1 VPSWS
6 ASVCAVTRCVGAGC
20 LVMTE
25 RRVRLGSNAI
35 RRYPFADQVP
45 LAKLPTQ
52 QANVGVCDSE
62 AVLVPHYQR
71 TRVLCK
77 RGNHWCHCYGLLTC
91 TAVGTCLTC
100 TAVGTWDLHVCC
112 CSIDTMH
119 AQESE
124 SKYEQCSTILHGAQ
138 QQLLCSR
145 LGQCFSPTVTA
156 PMLPLSASWWSWHQ
170 LHAQSPAAPSRW
182 PAAKQWQQQIQ
193 HNSAQGYIMGYTM
206 PIAVGCQADGC
217 SALAAL

>member
-1 VPSWS
+1 
-6 ASVCAVTRCVGAGC
+6 
-20 LVMTE
+20 M
-25 RRVRLGSNAI
+25 
-35 RRYPFADQVP
+35 
-45 LAKLPTQ
+45 
-52 QANVGVCDSE
+52 
-62 AVLVPHYQR
+62 PHYQR

-100 TAVGTWDLHVCC
+100 TAVGAWDLHVCC
-112 CSIDTMH
+112 CSVDTMH

-156 PMLPLSASWWSWHQ
+156 LMLPLSVSWWSWHQ

-193 HNSAQGYIMGYTM
+193 TTQLRGTSWGTQCLLQWVAKLMVALLQLCSKHSANCAARHVTHHHPGESTSTSRCAAHSGQQGEQCIFV
-206 PIAVGCQADGC
+206 PFSFSHCAPARDD
-217 SALAAL
+217 SKR